1 MKLQFNLSFDDLI
14 DLQKN
19 VISKSKHHR
28 KVKYI
33 LLSGFPIS
41 LLFLNLIFQTPVS
54 LLTIGM
60 ILLWVIVFP
69 TIYKKLTLSSTV
81 RIMKKQN
88 LSAFLGPTTMLLDEQ
103 GITRKSK
110 NNQNF
115 LAWDQFVVVREDEKH
130 YYLYVSDVQAM
141 ILSKSALTDDRT
153 KEAFQR
159 YYDSYFVPLLEKQS

>member
-19 VISKSKHHR
+19 VISQSKHHR

-33 LLSGFPIS
+33 LLSAFPIS
-41 LLFLNLIFQTPVS
+41 LLFLNLIFQRPVS
-54 LLTIGM
+54 LVTIGT
-60 ILLWVIVFP
+60 ILLWIIVFP
-69 TIYKKLTLSSTV
+69 SLYKKLTLFSIV
-81 RIMKKQN
+81 RMMKKQN
-88 LSAFLGPTTMLLDEQ
+88 LNGVLGSNTMLLDEQ
-103 GITRKSK
+103 GITRTTK

-130 YYLYVSDVQAM
+130 YYLHVSDLQAM
-141 ILSKSALTDDRT
+141 ILSKRALEDDRT

-159 YYDSYFVPLLEKQS
+159 YYDSYFVPLLEKEN

>member
-1 MKLQFNLSFDDLI
+1 MKLQFNLSFEDLI

-33 LLSGFPIS
+33 LLSAFPIP
-41 LLFLNLIFQTPVS
+41 LLLLNLILQRPVS
-54 LLTIGM
+54 LVTIGI
-60 ILLWVIVFP
+60 ILLWIIVFP
-69 TIYKKLTLSSTV
+69 SLYKKLTLFSIV
-81 RIMKKQN
+81 RMMKKQN
-88 LSAFLGPTTMLLDEQ
+88 LNGVLGSNTMLLDEQ
-103 GITRKSK
+103 GITRTTK

-115 LAWDQFVVVREDEKH
+115 LAWDQFVVVQEDEKH

-141 ILSKSALTDDRT
+141 IISKSALTDDRT

-159 YYDSYFVPLLEKQS
+159 YYDSYFVPLLEKQN

>member
-1 MKLQFNLSFDDLI
+1 MKLQFNLSFEDLI

-60 ILLWVIVFP
+60 ILLWIIVFP
-69 TIYKKLTLSSTV
+69 TIYKILTLSSTV

-88 LSAFLGPTTMLLDEQ
+88 LSAVLGSTTMLLDEQ
-103 GITRKSK
+103 GITRKTK

-159 YYDSYFVPLLEKQS
+159 YYDSYFVPLLEKQN

>member
-1 MKLQFNLSFDDLI
+1 MKLQFNLSFEDLI

-60 ILLWVIVFP
+60 ILLWIIVFP

-88 LSAFLGPTTMLLDEQ
+88 LNGVLGSNTMLLDEQ
-103 GITRKSK
+103 GITRKTK

-141 ILSKSALTDDRT
+141 IISKSALTDART
-153 KEAFQR
+153 KETFQR
-159 YYDSYFVPLLEKQS
+159 YYDSYFVPLLEKQN